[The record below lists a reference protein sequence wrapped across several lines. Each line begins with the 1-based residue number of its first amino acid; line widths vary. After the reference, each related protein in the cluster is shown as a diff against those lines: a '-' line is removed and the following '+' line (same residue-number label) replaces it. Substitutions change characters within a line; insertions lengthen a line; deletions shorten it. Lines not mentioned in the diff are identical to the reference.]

1 MSMSCCLRATASGCL
16 IGLEA
21 PIMTPN
27 GVTFLF
33 FSFNV
38 GCCAGLVHQLAS
50 THRRPET
57 KIDHPRQH
65 KRILHHDLARLCLS
79 SVVSVVFDMY
89 T

>member
-1 MSMSCCLRATASGCL
+1 MSMSCCLRATALGCL
-16 IGLEA
+16 TGLEA

-33 FSFNV
+33 FSFLSFNV

-57 KIDHPRQH
+57 KIDHPGQH
-65 KRILHHDLARLCLS
+65 KRILNHLESSWLACA
-79 SVVSVVFDMY
+79 
-89 T
+89 